1 MLQVCKLINI
11 FNILIKQLQKIFL
24 IIIIMNNSYNFL
36 FDYFIIKKNI
46 SQTSLEKN
54 SNIFKETEEDK
65 ISILNKYKIEIINYI
80 INNKISIKIV
90 KDSALLEYLD
100 SNLNLLSN
108 NSNNIESF
116 FKKFIN
122 FKYDIIKINQNI
134 YSFFNEKI
142 SFKNPIT
149 IENKRKFFKIS
160 YQPYN
165 EHSSDK
171 KKIDTTLQILTS
183 GNFINV
189 SIPSIG
195 TIDNFYNFIKKF
207 INIKQMDES
216 ILEILP
222 FNDLEI
228 YKKISEKL
236 LDISNNNLY
245 SFNKNSI
252 ETLIENMIK
261 NIDIKFEDSYYI
273 NKKINPA
280 YIIPYNIDIGKDMIK
295 NFEKNELSK
304 YKKPETIIQHNNEL
318 ILYVL
323 NKLDEVSLEERIK
336 KLETQNYKNILYC
349 YLFYVINIFTNIL
362 IKYVDNVDSLLD
374 NILESKEERFK
385 ILNIKDAF
393 DYTSLLQK
401 SIFNLKYILLNNF
414 YDLFLPAKILTGN
427 YGMKI
432 DNNKCYIPESLFLNS
447 NDKILEDYP
456 FKKDSP
462 YTTVFNDQMIK
473 VDEIKFKKFIT
484 NIRDKNNDI
493 YKSDFLLEFGGE
505 AYDNEIMENS
515 INILEKYYK
524 KILLNNNFTLF
535 IIGKIS
541 DYFKTNNIPYNFI
554 EDIKPY
560 KDNMKNSKLSS
571 NNRSS
576 IEKKLIMIY
585 DFNFQKFILFFIKY
599 VNILKKIKN
608 SILEYRNNFYSARDN
623 YYLCSKA
630 FFLKSRAIKLISEK
644 YIQDI
649 KLKVSILTKYNEIDK
664 KYKDELNKYIK
675 ILKNT
680 PQL

>member
-1 MLQVCKLINI
+1 M
-11 FNILIKQLQKIFL
+11 
-24 IIIIMNNSYNFL
+24 NSYDFL

-46 SQTSLEKN
+46 SQNSLEKN
-54 SNIFKETEEDK
+54 SDIFKETKGDEM
-65 ISILNKYKIEIINYI
+65 SILNKYKIKIINYI
-80 INNKISIKIV
+80 VNNKISIKIV

-100 SNLNLLSN
+100 NKLNLLSN
-108 NSNNIESF
+108 NSNDIESF
-116 FKKFIN
+116 FKKFIT

-134 YSFFNEKI
+134 YSFFNERI

-160 YQPYN
+160 YLPYN

-171 KKIDTTLQILTS
+171 KKIDTTLEILTS
-183 GNFINV
+183 GNFINL

-195 TIDNFYNFIKKF
+195 TIDNFNNFIKDF
-207 INIKQMDES
+207 INIKKMDMS

-236 LDISNNNLY
+236 LDIPNNNLY

-252 ETLIENMIK
+252 ENLIENMIK

-280 YIIPYNIDIGKDMIK
+280 YLIPYNIDIGKDMIK
-295 NFEKNELSK
+295 NFEKNELNK
-304 YKKPETIIQHNNEL
+304 YKKPENIIQHNNEL

-323 NKLDEVSLEERIK
+323 NKLDEVSIDERIK

-362 IKYVDNVDSLLD
+362 TKYVDNIDLLLL

-385 ILNIKDAF
+385 ILNIKQAF

-401 SIFNLKYILLNNF
+401 SILKLKYILLNNF
-414 YDLFLPAKILTGN
+414 YDLFLPAKILARN

-432 DNNKCYIPESLFLNS
+432 DDNNKCYIPESLFLNS

-473 VDEIKFKKFIT
+473 TDDIKFKNFIT

-493 YKSDFLLEFGGE
+493 YKPDFLLEFGGE
-505 AYDNEIMENS
+505 AYDDEIMEKS

-535 IIGKIS
+535 IIGEIH
-541 DYFKTNNIPYNFI
+541 DYFKTNIPYNFI

-560 KDNMKNSKLSS
+560 KDNMKNPKLSS
-571 NNRSS
+571 NNRGS
-576 IEKKLIMIY
+576 IEKKLTIIY
-585 DFNFQKFILFFIKY
+585 DFNFQKFIIFFIKY

-608 SILEYRNNFYSARDN
+608 STLEYRNNFYSTRDN
-623 YYLCSKA
+623 YYLCAKA